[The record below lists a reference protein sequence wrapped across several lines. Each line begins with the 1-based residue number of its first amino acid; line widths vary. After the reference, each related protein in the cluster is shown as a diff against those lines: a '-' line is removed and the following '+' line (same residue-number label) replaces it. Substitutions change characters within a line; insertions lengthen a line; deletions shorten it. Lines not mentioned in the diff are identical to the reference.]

1 MNDALISLSVPD
13 HVHVISAHDLEEK
26 MWFIIK
32 KQTINVNQREKDLNI
47 FYFTLLPNLHVNQG
61 GKLTLK
67 TDWNRTLLKPG
78 SCTLNSASARSV
90 NLQNLRKIPYLSGAR
105 RILWNH
111 TFWAIYVKTKF
122 CKKAVQKALSW
133 QFMRDVLEFS
143 PPALDTSNF
152 LWNEQLTI
160 ILISGKMRSGF

>member
-13 HVHVISAHDLEEK
+13 HIHVINAHDLEEK

-67 TDWNRTLLKPG
+67 TD
-78 SCTLNSASARSV
+78 
-90 NLQNLRKIPYLSGAR
+90 
-105 RILWNH
+105 
-111 TFWAIYVKTKF
+111 
-122 CKKAVQKALSW
+122 
-133 QFMRDVLEFS
+133 
-143 PPALDTSNF
+143 
-152 LWNEQLTI
+152 
-160 ILISGKMRSGF
+160 